1 MAKTIV
7 FVHGMFMTPL
17 CWEHWLPWFE
27 AKGYR
32 CLAPAWPGR
41 DRPAADLRAANP
53 DAKLG
58 RLTLGEVVD
67 RFAGEVAAL
76 QEKPILIGHA
86 MGGLVT
92 QILVSRDVAAA
103 GIAIH
108 SAPPPG
114 VFTLRWSYLRSN
126 WGMVGPFADMR
137 TPKTLTFEEF
147 QKGFANT
154 LPLEAQTSAF
164 QRYIVPDSRAVAR
177 DSRGEF
183 ARIDFDRPHR
193 PLLLTAGVQDRF
205 IPARLNFNNYS
216 RYRQRGAITDFRA
229 FDGKDHCVIVEPG
242 WQEVA
247 DFVAQWLGKL

>member
-1 MAKTIV
+1 
-7 FVHGMFMTPL
+7 MFMTPL

-53 DAKLG
+53 DTKLG

-86 MGGLVT
+86 MGGLIT

-114 VFTLRWSYLRSN
+114 VFTLNWSYLRSN
-126 WGMVGPFADMR
+126 WGLVGPFADMR
-137 TPKTLTFEEF
+137 APKTLTFEEF
-147 QKGFANT
+147 QRAFAST
-154 LPLEAQTSAF
+154 LPLEAQWSVF
-164 QRYIVPDSRAVAR
+164 DRHIVPDSPRVAR
-177 DSRGEF
+177 DAQGEF
-183 ARIDFDRPHR
+183 APHR
-193 PLLLTAGVQDRF
+193 FRQAPQTAALDGGRSGPLH
-205 IPARLNFNNYS
+205 S
-216 RYRQRGAITDFRA
+216 GA
-229 FDGKDHCVIVEPG
+229 
-242 WQEVA
+242 
-247 DFVAQWLGKL
+247 AQFQ